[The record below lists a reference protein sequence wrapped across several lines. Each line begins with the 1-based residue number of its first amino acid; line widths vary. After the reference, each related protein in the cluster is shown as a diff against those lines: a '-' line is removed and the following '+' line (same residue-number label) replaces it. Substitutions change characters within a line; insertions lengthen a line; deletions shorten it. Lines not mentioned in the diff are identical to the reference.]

1 MGSGRN
7 PARPRR
13 RRSPARVCQ
22 SRADRAAVRHLRKKW
37 FALAARVSAKL
48 LCHRAGFFLM
58 PQRIPAT
65 RWPIGGPV
73 TLVER
78 PGDVG
83 RATLLFVGRTAERA
97 DTKPSPPAVVRRLS
111 RPFPPFSQWSLF
123 AQLRHSQ
130 RNLRCPL
137 NVTCGPSS
145 CTFLCR
151 NTRHHH
157 PRHFRIEPARA
168 VGANDKISR
177 IEDMASDEIQHR
189 AIDLGSVQ
197 LH

>member
-78 PGDVG
+78 PCCS
-83 RATLLFVGRTAERA
+83 LAERQERT
-97 DTKPSPPAVVRRLS
+97 DTKPSPPALVRRLS
-111 RPFPPFSQWSLF
+111 RPFPPFGQRSLF

-137 NVTCGPSS
+137 NVTCDPSS
-145 CTFLCR
+145 CSFLRR
-151 NTRHHH
+151 NLRHDHS
-157 PRHFRIEPARA
+157 RYLRIKPANA
-168 VGANDKISR
+168 VGANDKVGRVEHMPFDKIHHSSINLR
-177 IEDMASDEIQHR
+177 PFR
-189 AIDLGSVQ
+189 